1 MSSYLTNTYEPDFVT
16 PPGEILEEKLQELGM
31 TQAELAERIG
41 RTKKTV
47 NEIVKGKAPLLP
59 ETAVQLERV
68 LGIPARFWANAEAN
82 FRQHLAR
89 DEEAADL
96 AGKKEWLDRLPVA
109 QLVKL
114 GILSKRADPVDRLRE
129 ILNFFGVASLEAL
142 AHIGDDKYLAFR
154 QPMAHEVDK
163 YALLAW
169 LRLGELQA
177 QRIHCEPYDAQKF
190 RSALREI
197 RELSTASPENAAR
210 RMRLVCAAAGVA
222 LVFVPEIAGSRAW
235 GVTQWS
241 SPEKAILQLSLRG
254 KSDDHFW
261 FTFFH
266 GAAHILL
273 HPKKEIY
280 VEIEGQNDEHEAE
293 ADRFAR
299 DMLIPPAQWKKVCQS
314 RPRSAAQVRDWAHR
328 LGISPGILAGRLQH
342 ERLLPWTYLNG
353 LKVKF
358 QFKAPE

>member
-1 MSSYLTNTYEPDFVT
+1 MSSHITNAYEPDFVT

-59 ETAVQLERV
+59 ETAVQLERA

-82 FRQHLAR
+82 FRQYLAR
-89 DEEAADL
+89 NEEAEDL

-129 ILNFFGVASLEAL
+129 ILNFFGVASLEAM
-142 AHIGDDKYLAFR
+142 ARIGKDKRLAFR
-154 QPMAHEVDK
+154 QSMAHEVDQ

-190 RSALREI
+190 RAALHGIRALSA
-197 RELSTASPENAAR
+197 TSPEHAAPK
-210 RMRLVCAAAGVA
+210 MRDACASSGVA
-222 LVFVPEIAGSRAW
+222 LVFVPDIAGSRAW
-235 GVTQWS
+235 GVTQWVS
-241 SPEKAILQLSLRG
+241 AEKAILQLSLRG
-254 KSDDHFW
+254 KSDDQFW

-266 GAAHILL
+266 EAAHILL

-280 VEIEGQNDEHEAE
+280 VEIDNEEDEHEAE
-293 ADRFAR
+293 ANRFAR
-299 DMLIPPAQWKKVCQS
+299 DILIPAAEWKKVLQN
-314 RPRSAAQVRDWAHR
+314 RPRGAMQVRDWARR
-328 LGISPGILAGRLQH
+328 LGISPGILVGRLQH
-342 ERLLPWTYLNG
+342 ERLLPWTHLNG
-353 LKVKF
+353 LKVKL
-358 QFKAPE
+358 QFKGPE